1 MWTIAAAIPFSS
13 RLHNGPRNN
22 KRVLLA
28 QDGTDLYISVFTYNQ
43 GWLRYLN
50 RGRGSIAIAGL
61 LSNINYYA
69 LFRDRPLN
77 QCRIGISSGLT
88 WLISSANMDTNCAL
102 NHNVFTHWPME
113 ARKSISD
120 TYWCFWDPR
129 GMEWVINTEDLFVL
143 PQGSQE
149 IEREKGWRIM
159 RCTAGDYR
167 QVTSFCLKHVIGAIM
182 LLLFYYSI
190 LFGNS
195 WRSELSLIITLFC
208 LIFKRLPQKGY
219 IQIEKGKRYQ
229 HQPTIDPAH
238 TSAHAYC
245 IYPVSTLR
253 CMI

>member
-1 MWTIAAAIPFSS
+1 MPNRYFV
-13 RLHNGPRNN
+13 GPDMTDLIGKHGHQLCTKPQCVYSLAYGSKEIN
-22 KRVLLA
+22 KWYLLVLLRPTR
-28 QDGTDLYISVFTYNQ
+28 DGMSNKYRRPFCSTVRF
-43 GWLRYLN
+43 
-50 RGRGSIAIAGL
+50 AG
-61 LSNINYYA
+61 N
-69 LFRDRPLN
+69 
-77 QCRIGISSGLT
+77 
-88 WLISSANMDTNCAL
+88 
-102 NHNVFTHWPME
+102 
-113 ARKSISD
+113 K
-120 TYWCFWDPR
+120 
-129 GMEWVINTEDLFVL
+129 
-143 PQGSQE
+143 
-149 IEREKGWRIM
+149 REKGWRIM

-238 TSAHAYC
+238 TSAHAYY